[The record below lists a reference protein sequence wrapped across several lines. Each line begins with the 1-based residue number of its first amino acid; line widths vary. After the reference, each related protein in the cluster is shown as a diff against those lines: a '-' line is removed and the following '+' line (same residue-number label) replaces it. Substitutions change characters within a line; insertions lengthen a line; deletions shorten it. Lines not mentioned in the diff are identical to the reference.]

1 MTAPT
6 PPTAHTLSKNTFVGV
21 PKVSGGIF
29 LVPQTVTLP
38 TDAISDRPAECIRLG
53 GVSEDGYTYSSERT
67 IEKRKDWNAQVVRSL
82 QTSMDDMFE
91 VTFIEFL
98 NPELLA
104 ALYGTENV
112 TVTPADAT
120 NGTQIAVRHS
130 VDQMEHGA
138 YIIDTFDGKVKRRR
152 VIPDAQLESMDPIV
166 EKPGDWSVY
175 ACKYSIFPDSQGYTS
190 YVYTVLNDAT
200 GGTPLKV
207 DPAAADAKAEANK
220 AAAQAAA
227 DAKAQSADAVV
238 ADAPKAK

>member
-1 MTAPT
+1 MTAPA
-6 PPTAHTLSKNTFVGV
+6 PTAHTLSKNTFVGK
-21 PKVSGGIF
+21 PTITGGIF
-29 LVPQTVTLP
+29 LVPQTVILP

-53 GVSEDGYTYSSERT
+53 GVSEDGYTYSSERQV
-67 IEKRKDWNAQVVRSL
+67 EKRRDWNGQMVRSL

-91 VTFIEFL
+91 ITFIEFL

-104 ALYGTENV
+104 ALYGDENV
-112 TVTPADAT
+112 TVTPPSAS

-130 VDQMEHGA
+130 VDQLEHGA

-152 VIPDAQLESMDPIV
+152 VVPDAQLDKLDPIV

-175 ACKYSIFPDSQGYTS
+175 RASFAIFPDTQGYTS
-190 YVYTVLNDAT
+190 YVYTVLNDST
-200 GGTPLKV
+200 GTTPLKS

-227 DAKAQSADAVV
+227 DAKAADAVV
-238 ADAPKAK
+238 ADKTAAK